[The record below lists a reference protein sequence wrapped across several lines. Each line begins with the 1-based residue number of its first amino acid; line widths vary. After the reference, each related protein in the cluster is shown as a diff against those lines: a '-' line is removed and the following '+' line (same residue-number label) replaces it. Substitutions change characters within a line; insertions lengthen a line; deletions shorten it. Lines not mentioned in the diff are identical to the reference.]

1 MTKTLAPRPSSRLL
15 TQAEFQHLR
24 DVPPE
29 SEWFAN
35 LNSPGT
41 RRMYQMA
48 IREFMRFTG
57 IVRPEEFRQI
67 TRAHVIA
74 WRKDLM
80 ARNLAGATI
89 RAKLAALSSLYE
101 YRCDR
106 HAVPFNPVKGVARP
120 KIDSYEGKTPAI
132 SDGQVRALL
141 TAPKGNGLKAKRDRA
156 ILSALFY
163 HALRRQE
170 LCHLKVKDLHERRGV
185 KHFRIHGKG
194 EKLRYI
200 PVHTGALGAI
210 AEYLDAAGH
219 GSNGNAPLFKPVRA
233 NAPGSHLESALQPSG
248 VYRMVKRYGKQVGIS
263 VDRFGP
269 HAARAT
275 AATNALDQGADIAK
289 VQEWLGHANVSTTRV
304 YDHRKTKPED
314 SPTFKVSY

>member
-1 MTKTLAPRPSSRLL
+1 MRLNSAVAPRPTPGRLL
-15 TQAEFQHLR
+15 TQAEFQTLR

-41 RRMYQMA
+41 RRMYQMS
-48 IREFMRFTG
+48 IREFMRLTG

-89 RAKLAALSSLYE
+89 RAKLAALSSLYQ
-101 YRCDR
+101 YLCDK
-106 HAVPFNPVKGVARP
+106 HAVPFNPVKGVSRP

-170 LCHLKVKDLHERRGV
+170 LRELVDGLHVRV
-185 KHFRIHGKG
+185 DSFRALPGCAQ
-194 EKLRYI
+194 
-200 PVHTGALGAI
+200 GALERSVKSLDVTYCDPNRVI
-210 AEYLDAAGH
+210 A
-219 GSNGNAPLFKPVRA
+219 V
-233 NAPGSHLESALQPSG
+233 SG
-248 VYRMVKRYGKQVGIS
+248 CYRVLLRC
-263 VDRFGP
+263 
-269 HAARAT
+269 ARRHH
-275 AATNALDQGADIAK
+275 
-289 VQEWLGHANVSTTRV
+289 WCNVA
-304 YDHRKTKPED
+304 
-314 SPTFKVSY
+314 

>member
-101 YRCDR
+101 YLCDR
-106 HAVPFNPVKGVARP
+106 HAVPFNR
-120 KIDSYEGKTPAI
+120 S
-132 SDGQVRALL
+132 
-141 TAPKGNGLKAKRDRA
+141 AP
-156 ILSALFY
+156 Y
-163 HALRRQE
+163 
-170 LCHLKVKDLHERRGV
+170 
-185 KHFRIHGKG
+185 
-194 EKLRYI
+194 
-200 PVHTGALGAI
+200 
-210 AEYLDAAGH
+210 
-219 GSNGNAPLFKPVRA
+219 
-233 NAPGSHLESALQPSG
+233 
-248 VYRMVKRYGKQVGIS
+248 
-263 VDRFGP
+263 
-269 HAARAT
+269 
-275 AATNALDQGADIAK
+275 
-289 VQEWLGHANVSTTRV
+289 
-304 YDHRKTKPED
+304 
-314 SPTFKVSY
+314 